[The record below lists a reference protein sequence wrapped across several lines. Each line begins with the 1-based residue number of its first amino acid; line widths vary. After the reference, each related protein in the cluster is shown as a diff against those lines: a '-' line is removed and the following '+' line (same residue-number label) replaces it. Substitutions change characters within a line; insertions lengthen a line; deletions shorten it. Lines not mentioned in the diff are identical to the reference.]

1 VLFSVNQLSYSKED
15 LEILELYSCHVD
27 TPEGVFLVHFSDRGI
42 YELFFPGSEPDRDYP
57 ERLLPWPRF
66 AADLERY
73 LQGENVSWSEYPLD
87 RSGYPPFVDAVLE
100 QTYLIPW
107 GAVITY
113 RQVAERAGSPLAW
126 RAAGQALS
134 VNRHPIIVP
143 CHRVVGSDGKLGG
156 FSGPEGW
163 KKKLL
168 ELEGNG
174 IFKA

>member
-1 VLFSVNQLSYSKED
+1 MFNLAVQRRIQKIS
-15 LEILELYSCHVD
+15 ELYSCHVD

-42 YELFFPGSEPDRDYP
+42 YELFFPGSEPDQDCP
-57 ERLLPWPRF
+57 ERPLPWPQF
-66 AADLERY
+66 AIDLVCY
-73 LQGENVSWSEYPLD
+73 LQGEKISWSEYPLD
-87 RSGYPPFVDAVLE
+87 SSGYPPFVGAVLG
-100 QTYLIPW
+100 QTNLIPW
-107 GAVITY
+107 GETITY

-134 VNRHPIIVP
+134 KNRHPIIVP

-168 ELEGNG
+168 ELEGKRNCQG
-174 IFKA
+174 